1 MPKSL
6 ADGKTKVTILPTK
19 PADPKAITL
28 EEIEAGIE
36 ASCAIIT
43 SDYNVGAATSE
54 SVDEKALCQ
63 PGNAST
69 WGAENGTMEFTLFLE
84 FSDEDKNLDLES
96 DAGKAF
102 EAVKFKGTE
111 IYLVQRENAKFSTED
126 WEAGDEYEY
135 FHGIADH
142 PQHVDRT
149 GYTKRKIT
157 AAFQEMELHG
167 VVAGTSGGGSGE

>member
-1 MPKSL
+1 MPRSL

-28 EEIEAGIE
+28 AELTAGIE
-36 ASCAIIT
+36 ASCAIL
-43 SDYNVGAATSE
+43 SGDYNVGAATSE

-63 PGNAST
+63 PGNAAT
-69 WGAENGTMEFTLFLE
+69 WGAENGTIEFTLFLE
-84 FSDEDKNLDLES
+84 FDDDKHLDIES

-102 EAVKFKGTE
+102 EAVKHKGTE
-111 IYLVQRENAKFSTED
+111 VYIVQRDNDKFSTED
-126 WEAGDEYEY
+126 WAAGDEYEY

-157 AAFQEMELHG
+157 AAFQDMELHG
-167 VVAGTSGGGSGE
+167 VVAATTP

>member
-6 ADGKTKVTILPTK
+6 ADGKTKVTILPTA

-28 EEIEAGIE
+28 EELTAGIE
-36 ASCAIIT
+36 ASCAILT

-54 SVDEKALCQ
+54 SVDEKPLCT

-69 WGAENGTMEFTLFLE
+69 WGAENGTMEFSLFLE
-84 FSDEDKNLDLES
+84 FDEDHKLDLES
-96 DAGKAF
+96 DAGKAY
-102 EAVKFKGTE
+102 EAVKYKGTE
-111 IYLVQRENAKFSTED
+111 VYLVQRESSKTSKED
-126 WEAGDEYEY
+126 WEAGDEYEF
-135 FHGIADH
+135 FHGIADN

-149 GYTKRKIT
+149 GYVKRKIT

-167 VVAGTSGGGSGE
+167 VVAGTTP

>member
-6 ADGKTKVTILPTK
+6 ADGKTKVTILPTA
-19 PADPKAITL
+19 PLDPKAISLTEL
-28 EEIEAGIE
+28 NAGID

-63 PGNAST
+63 SGNAAT
-69 WGAENGTMEFTLFLE
+69 WGAENGTIEFSLFLE
-84 FSDEDKNLDLES
+84 FDETGALDIES

-111 IYLVQRENAKFSTED
+111 VYLVQRESSKGSKEA
-126 WEAGDEYEY
+126 WEAGDAYEY
-135 FHGIADH
+135 FHGIADN
-142 PQHVDRT
+142 PQHIDRT
-149 GYTKRKIT
+149 GYVKRKVT

-167 VVAGTSGGGSGE
+167 VVAAATP

>member
-1 MPKSL
+1 MGLKSL
-6 ADGKTKVTILPTK
+6 ADGKTKVTILPTR
-19 PADPKAITL
+19 PANPKAITL
-28 EEIEAGIE
+28 TELEAGIE
-36 ASCAIIT
+36 ASCAILT

-63 PGNAST
+63 TGNAST
-69 WGAENGTMEFTLFLE
+69 WGAENGTIEFTLFLE
-84 FSDEDKNLDLES
+84 FDDETKELDLTS

-111 IYLVQRENAKFSTED
+111 IYLVQRENFKFSTDD
-126 WEAGDEYEY
+126 WEAGDGYEY
-135 FHGIADH
+135 FHGIADN

-167 VVAGTSGGGSGE
+167 VVAGTTP

>member
-1 MPKSL
+1 MRSL
-6 ADGKTKVTILPTK
+6 ADGKTKVTILPK
-19 PADPKAITL
+19 APADPKAITVAEL
-28 EEIEAGIE
+28 TAGIE
-36 ASCAIIT
+36 ASCAILA

-63 PGNAST
+63 PGNAAT
-69 WGAENGTMEFTLFLE
+69 WGAENGTIEFTLFLE
-84 FSDEDKNLDLES
+84 FGDDKHLDLTS

-102 EAVKFKGTE
+102 EAVKHKGTQVY
-111 IYLVQRENAKFSTED
+111 IVQRDNDKLSTD
-126 WEAGDEYEY
+126 PWAAGDEYEY

-157 AAFQEMELHG
+157 AAFQSMELHG
-167 VVAGTSGGGSGE
+167 VVATGG